1 MKFKLRFRGEQEA
14 AECAL
19 YLDDRGYCVKLMGAA
34 LMVSG
39 FDVFRSDNPE
49 DAAMIAECSFWP
61 CDEHGNKVRWPTDAD
76 GKML

>member
-1 MKFKLRFRGEQEA
+1 
-14 AECAL
+14 
-19 YLDDRGYCVKLMGAA
+19 
-34 LMVSG
+34 MVSG

-61 CDEHGNKVRWPTDAD
+61 CDKHGNKVRWPTDAD